1 MNKTLSNIMTVFKVM
16 RILAKVVFI
25 LCIVGGIGSLIGLVL
40 LPFANILSAKT
51 LSDFGIESAGAYS
64 ACIIGVIACIG
75 EAYLAF
81 IGEKYFMGVLNR
93 GTPFTLEGSKECF
106 KLGLTSIIAS
116 AAVSLISLIV
126 IAVFSLLSIETAEIN
141 VGTSISVSLGLF
153 LMFLSMIFKYVAESE
168 NNNGESL

>member
-40 LPFANILSAKT
+40 LPFADILSAET
-51 LSDFGIESAGAYS
+51 LSDFGIESSGAYS

-75 EAYLAF
+75 EAYLASVA
-81 IGEKYFMGVLNR
+81 EKYFASVLNC

-106 KLGLTSIIAS
+106 KLGLTSIITS
-116 AAVSLISLIV
+116 AAVSLASIIV
-126 IAVFSLLSIETAEIN
+126 IAVFSLLSIATSEIN

-153 LMFLSMIFKYVAESE
+153 LMFLSLIFKYVAESE
-168 NNNGESL
+168 SNDGDSL